1 MSGGV
6 ARRGVRWGGRQRFVL
21 FSLLPVFLLLAVFVV
36 LPIVF
41 SVVVSLFNYNPLSHS
56 PPFVGLQNY
65 RNLFSDGV
73 FLRSISNTFLFVAV
87 SVAANLLLATLVALA
102 IDLVPRQGPKGLFRT
117 VFFLPTTANIAA
129 IAIVW
134 GYMLNPRFGIVAG
147 LFSILGV
154 NLQLNWLG
162 DQKLVM
168 ASIVT
173 LNLWQD
179 IGYNIIIVLAGL
191 ESIPRMFYESAL
203 VEGANRVRVF
213 FGITLPLLARTML
226 FVSVMTIISYF
237 QVFTPVMVLTRGGPN
252 HASELLGVSI
262 YLNAFQ
268 FSRLGYASGMAV
280 ILMVLLLVLSL
291 AQMKLFKPKWDY

>member
-1 MSGGV
+1 V
-6 ARRGVRWGGRQRFVL
+6 ARTRWGGKERFVF
-21 FSLLPVFLLLAVFVV
+21 FSLLPVFLLLGVFVV

-41 SVVVSLFNYNPLSHS
+41 SLVISFFNYNPLSRH
-56 PPFVGLQNY
+56 PPFTGFANY
-65 RNLFSDGV
+65 LNLLRDPV
-73 FLRSISNTFLFVAV
+73 FLKSLLNSFLFVGI
-87 SVAANLLLATLVALA
+87 SVAINLALATLIALG
-102 IDLVPRQGPKGLFRT
+102 IDLVAHQCTKNLFRT

-129 IAIVW
+129 VAIVW
-134 GYMLNPRFGIVAG
+134 GYMLNPRYGIVAG
-147 LFSILGV
+147 VLSALGV
-154 NLQLNWLG
+154 NVQLNWLG

-168 ASIVT
+168 SSIIA

-203 VEGANRVRVF
+203 IDGAYRVRIF
-213 FGITLPLLARTML
+213 FRITLPLLARTML

-252 HASELLGVSI
+252 HASELIGVSI

-268 FSRLGYASGMAV
+268 FSKLGYASTMAV
-280 ILMVLLLVLSL
+280 VMMAIMMVLSL
-291 AQMKLFKPKWDY
+291 LQMRVFRAGWEY

>member
-1 MSGGV
+1 MTGRAGMHHL
-6 ARRGVRWGGRQRFVL
+6 RWGDKERFVL
-21 FSLLPVFLLLAVFVV
+21 FSLLPVFVLLTVFIL

-41 SVVVSLFNYNPLSHS
+41 SLVVSLFNYNPLSRS

-65 RNLFSDGV
+65 RTLFQDRV
-73 FLRSISNTFLFVAV
+73 FLKSITNTFFFVGV
-87 SVAANLLLATLVALA
+87 SVGINLVLATLIALA
-102 IDLVPRQGPKGLFRT
+102 IDLVPRSGPKNLFRT
-117 VFFLPTTANIAA
+117 VYFLPTTANIAA

-134 GYMLNPRFGIVAG
+134 GYMLDSRFGIVAG
-147 LFSILGV
+147 ILSVLGINV
-154 NLQLNWLG
+154 QLNWLG
-162 DQKLVM
+162 DQGLVM
-168 ASIVT
+168 ASIIT

-203 VEGANRVRVF
+203 MDGAGRVRVF
-213 FGITLPLLARTML
+213 LRITLPLLARTML

-252 HASELLGVSI
+252 HASELIGVSI

-268 FSRLGYASGMAV
+268 FSKLGYASSMAV
-280 ILMVLLLVLSL
+280 ILMVLLMLLSL
-291 AQMKLFKPKWDY
+291 LQMKLFKQSWEY

>member
-1 MSGGV
+1 M
-6 ARRGVRWGGRQRFVL
+6 RWGDRERFVL
-21 FSLLPVFLLLAVFVV
+21 FSLLPVFLLLTVFVV

-41 SVVVSLFNYNPLSHS
+41 SIAVSLFNYNPLSRH
-56 PPFVGLQNY
+56 PPLTGLLNY
-65 RNLFSDGV
+65 RNLFADRV
-73 FLRSISNTFLFVAV
+73 FLKSISNTFFFVAV
-87 SVAANLLLATLVALA
+87 SVAVNLALATLIALA
-102 IDLVPRQGPKGLFRT
+102 IDLVPRAGPKNLFRT

-134 GYMLNPRFGIVAG
+134 GYMLDPRFGIVAG
-147 LFSILGV
+147 IFSWLGV

-168 ASIVT
+168 ASIIT

-179 IGYNIIIVLAGL
+179 IGYNIVIVLAGL

-203 VEGANRVRVF
+203 IDGANRVRVF
-213 FGITLPLLARTML
+213 FRITLPLLARTML
-226 FVSVMTIISYF
+226 FVSVMTVISYF

-252 HASELLGVSI
+252 HASELIGVSI

-268 FSRLGYASGMAV
+268 FSKLGYASSMAV
-280 ILMVLLLVLSL
+280 ILMALLMVLSL
-291 AQMKLFKPKWDY
+291 LQMRLFKPRWEY